1 MTNLHQSSLD
11 LVKQVLNV
19 WIKKYNAELQKTG
32 DLNTSMALE
41 GNEIKVLYDN
51 LRWYCGRELGVE
63 LAVKHP
69 KLSALI
75 TSLDDSRMI
84 NRNQGETVVYAT
96 LKEVKRIVAYVS
108 NLGVKGLTLSEG
120 KLDELEEV
128 SFAIVYVEPIKQV
141 LSQWTNAF

>member
-51 LRWYCGRELGVE
+51 LRWYCGRELG
-63 LAVKHP
+63 
-69 KLSALI
+69 
-75 TSLDDSRMI
+75 
-84 NRNQGETVVYAT
+84 
-96 LKEVKRIVAYVS
+96 
-108 NLGVKGLTLSEG
+108 
-120 KLDELEEV
+120 
-128 SFAIVYVEPIKQV
+128 
-141 LSQWTNAF
+141 